1 MDPENQDRIK
11 GLVDEH
17 GADDLVVVLGAADL
31 ESLEVAAETVTM
43 GDPAYVGPLAGVQL
57 GLPVVHILEEDVK
70 EQVDAGVYDEQ
81 VGLLEMTLDVEQ
93 VREAA
98 RKFPGPLTQRRAL
111 RLVGLLLGHEADE
124 VDREHRRR
132 RRSTRSRPWRCPAIC
147 WSASGVEPR
156 EPRRVARRSRR
167 AGWAGGPAAARA
179 GSRRRRPR
187 RGRPPSRPIER
198 LQGCDWRTGHQRS
211 TPVAR

>member
-11 GLVDEH
+11 GLVDTH

-81 VGLLEMTLDVEQ
+81 VGLLEMTLDVSQ

-98 RKFPGPLTQRRAL
+98 RKFPGR
-111 RLVGLLLGHEADE
+111 
-124 VDREHRRR
+124 
-132 RRSTRSRPWRCPAIC
+132 
-147 WSASGVEPR
+147 
-156 EPRRVARRSRR
+156 
-167 AGWAGGPAAARA
+167 
-179 GSRRRRPR
+179 
-187 RGRPPSRPIER
+187 
-198 LQGCDWRTGHQRS
+198 
-211 TPVAR
+211 

>member
-31 ESLEVAAETVTM
+31 ESLEVAAETVTL

-70 EQVDAGVYDEQ
+70 EQTDAGVYDEQ

-93 VREAA
+93 VRAA
-98 RKFPGPLTQRRAL
+98 AKRFPGRDGA
-111 RLVGLLLGHEADE
+111 
-124 VDREHRRR
+124 
-132 RRSTRSRPWRCPAIC
+132 
-147 WSASGVEPR
+147 
-156 EPRRVARRSRR
+156 
-167 AGWAGGPAAARA
+167 
-179 GSRRRRPR
+179 
-187 RGRPPSRPIER
+187 
-198 LQGCDWRTGHQRS
+198 
-211 TPVAR
+211 

>member
-11 GLVDEH
+11 GLVDTH

-31 ESLEVAAETVTM
+31 ESLEVAAETVTV

-70 EQVDAGVYDEQ
+70 AQVDPGVYDEQ

-98 RKFPGPLTQRRAL
+98 RKFPGR
-111 RLVGLLLGHEADE
+111 
-124 VDREHRRR
+124 
-132 RRSTRSRPWRCPAIC
+132 
-147 WSASGVEPR
+147 
-156 EPRRVARRSRR
+156 
-167 AGWAGGPAAARA
+167 
-179 GSRRRRPR
+179 
-187 RGRPPSRPIER
+187 
-198 LQGCDWRTGHQRS
+198 
-211 TPVAR
+211 